1 MVFILQLSAALSL
14 LASYETGVQA
24 SYPRVWLSYQESA
37 KLADRLSG
45 RPARLAETLATGSLH
60 MDVLS
65 EVLKAVKLDGAV
77 FFNGE
82 FSAPWCAREPD
93 SCTMASYLSARAS
106 HVIIFHLIIEGRAYA
121 RVERDGSAVPLTAGD
136 IVIIPHGDAHLMGNG
151 PPVTPVDSAK
161 QLQQVLAEGRMIS
174 QFGGGGE
181 LTKLICG
188 YLTCDPQ
195 LSQVFLAGLPQVI
208 KVNIRD
214 NPSGQWLE
222 DTLRYSVD
230 HAGASGPGG
239 AAVIAKL
246 SEVLFVET
254 LRRYIEKL
262 PKTQTG
268 WLAGVRDLDVGKVL
282 ALLHKQPA
290 HPWTIAT
297 LANEVGLSRSV
308 LAERFQH
315 YLSDTPIGYLTRWRL
330 QLAAQTLA
338 STSKSVAEVAGEV
351 GYESEPSF
359 NRAFKREFGVPP
371 ARFRTQAK
379 RSAKPAR

>member
-1 MVFILQLSAALSL
+1 
-14 LASYETGVQA
+14 
-24 SYPRVWLSYQESA
+24 
-37 KLADRLSG
+37 
-45 RPARLAETLATGSLH
+45 

-93 SCTMASYLSARAS
+93 ADTMAAYLSTRAS
-106 HVIIFHLIIEGRAYA
+106 HIIIFHLILDGRAYA
-121 RVERDGSAVPLTAGD
+121 RVEMDGRAVPLEAGD
-136 IVIIPHGDAHLMGNG
+136 IIIVPHGDAHLMGNG
-151 PPVTPVDSAK
+151 PPVTPIDSAK

-181 LTKLICG
+181 MTKLICG

-195 LSQVFLAGLPQVI
+195 LSQVFLAGLPPIV
-208 KVNIRD
+208 KVHIRD
-214 NPSGQWLE
+214 NPSGRWVE
-222 DTLRYSVD
+222 DTLRYSVNQ
-230 HAGASGPGG
+230 AEASGPGG

-262 PKTQTG
+262 PRTQTG
-268 WLAGVRDLDVGKVL
+268 WLAGVRDPDVGKAL

-290 HPWTIAT
+290 HPWTIAS
-297 LANEVGLSRSV
+297 LASEVGLSRSV
-308 LAERFQH
+308 LADRFQH

-330 QLAAQTLA
+330 QLAAQLLT
-338 STSKSVAEVAGEV
+338 STSKGVAEVAGDV

-359 NRAFKREFGVPP
+359 SRAFKREFGLPP
-371 ARFRTQAK
+371 ARFRSQSK
-379 RSAKPAR
+379 SARNSTGQRNP

>member
-1 MVFILQLSAALSL
+1 
-14 LASYETGVQA
+14 
-24 SYPRVWLSYQESA
+24 
-37 KLADRLSG
+37 
-45 RPARLAETLATGSLH
+45 

-93 SCTMASYLSARAS
+93 ADTMAAYLSTRAS
-106 HVIIFHLIIEGRAYA
+106 HIIIFHLILDGRAYA
-121 RVERDGSAVPLTAGD
+121 RVEMDGRAVPLEAGD
-136 IVIIPHGDAHLMGNG
+136 IIIVPHGDAHLMGNG
-151 PPVTPVDSAK
+151 PPVTPIDSAK
-161 QLQQVLAEGRMIS
+161 QLQQILAEGRMIS

-181 LTKLICG
+181 MTKLICG

-195 LSQVFLAGLPQVI
+195 LSQVFLAGLPPIV
-208 KVNIRD
+208 KVHIRD
-214 NPSGQWLE
+214 NPSGRWVE
-222 DTLRYSVD
+222 DTLRYSVNQ
-230 HAGASGPGG
+230 AEASGPGG

-262 PKTQTG
+262 PRTQTG
-268 WLAGVRDLDVGKVL
+268 WLAGVRDPDVGKAL

-290 HPWTIAT
+290 HPWTIAS
-297 LANEVGLSRSV
+297 LASEVGLSRSV
-308 LAERFQH
+308 LADRFQH

-330 QLAAQTLA
+330 QLAAQLLT
-338 STSKSVAEVAGEV
+338 STSKGVAEVAGDV

-359 NRAFKREFGVPP
+359 NRAFKREFGLPP
-371 ARFRTQAK
+371 ARFRSQSK
-379 RSAKPAR
+379 SARNSTGRRNP